1 MNKHG
6 TQFDRLRRLI
16 DEWEAYE
23 QANPE
28 TSLDQ
33 TPEEFLQ
40 YFGSF
45 LLTRHLRQEPL
56 DPTIT
61 NWYVDY
67 YMGAPLE
74 VQAPILLI
82 RVFKLLR
89 HHIKRLVEHEEG
101 LTIDELGFLFAI
113 DHHQAAR
120 KSEVIHANLM
130 ETTTGSEIILR
141 LQRRGLVQE
150 TIDPD
155 DRRARRVSLT
165 PDGHQKLTRIQ
176 NRMMPINVYFMHAL
190 PKPHKQALLQ
200 LLAPLN
206 RYHSNRY
213 FRGTAQ
219 NFDDLDELFRAE
231 FGEYLHQVTA
241 TLLSGQSESP
251 A

>member
-1 MNKHG
+1 MNRHA
-6 TQFDRLRRLI
+6 THFDRLRHLI

-23 QANPE
+23 QAHPE
-28 TSLDQ
+28 PEPAQ

-40 YFGSF
+40 YFGAY
-45 LLTRHLRQEPL
+45 LLTRHLKQEPL
-56 DPTIT
+56 DPSIT

-89 HHIKRLVEHEEG
+89 HHIKRLVEHDEG
-101 LTIDELGFLFAI
+101 LTIEELGFLFAI
-113 DHHQAAR
+113 DHHQTAR

-130 ETTTGSEIILR
+130 ETTTGSEILLR
-141 LQRRGLVQE
+141 LQRRGLIQE
-150 TIDPD
+150 MIDPD

-165 PDGHQKLTRIQ
+165 QDGSHKLNRIR
-176 NRMMPINVYFMHAL
+176 NRMMPINVYFMHTL
-190 PKPHKQALLQ
+190 PLPHKQALLQ
-200 LLAPLN
+200 LLAQLN

-213 FRGTAQ
+213 FRGAAQ
-219 NFDDLDELFRAE
+219 SFDDLDESFRAE
-231 FGEYLHQVTA
+231 FGKSLHQVTA